1 MIEKI
6 TSNKLTWL
14 DITNPTRE
22 DLAFLSEKY
31 KFHDLDLEDCLSK
44 VQRPKIEDYDEY
56 TFLVLHFPVMQT
68 RGYRLSIEEV
78 DIFWGNDY
86 VITLHSKNFSKISD
100 IFDNV
105 KKDKNLLKKYFS
117 DDSDYLLY
125 EVLHEVALSIFP
137 IMNRIGR
144 EIDIL
149 DNSLDTLKPLRL
161 IEGIS
166 ALRRNIIFLQT
177 SFKPNKNIFSIL
189 ENQFEAQ
196 EEKGMDVYW
205 GDIGDY
211 IGKLMDMAEDYQELI
226 DGLYSSIDTLLTYR
240 TNSIIKTLT
249 IFSVIML
256 PLTFITGFYGM
267 NIRLPLQEEF
277 AHSYESVIVVS
288 GIMAVIAIGMLIYF
302 KIKRF

>member
-44 VQRPKIEDYDEY
+44 VQRPKIEDYEEY
-56 TFLVLHFPVMQT
+56 TFLVLHFPVMQP

-78 DIFWGNDY
+78 DIFWGDDY
-86 VITLHSKNFSKISD
+86 VITLHSRNFSKISE

-105 KKDKNLLKKYFS
+105 EKNKDLLKKYFS

-137 IMNRIGR
+137 IMNRISK
-144 EIDIL
+144 EIDVL
-149 DNSLDTLKPLRL
+149 DNSFDTLKPLKL
-161 IEGIS
+161 IERIS

-177 SFKPNKNIFSIL
+177 SFKPNKNIFAIL

-267 NIRLPLQEEF
+267 NIRLPFQEEF
-277 AHSYESVIVVS
+277 AHSYESVLVVS
-288 GIMAVIAIGMLIYF
+288 GIMALIAIGMLIYF